1 MSQQSDT
8 ERDGRRGIV
17 RRLRTL
23 MTEQM
28 EPGRAAAAVFLGV
41 TIGIV
46 PLYGLQTILAYALAT
61 LLGLNRPLTLA
72 WTFINNPLLQPF
84 LLVGSL
90 QLGHL
95 VTRGSVMSLSPASLI
110 AYPFGDQVLSLLVGS
125 MMLSIA
131 VGGVASALTYAF
143 LAHKKASSSV
153 AWALEREW
161 RAYVNARFGSAPASI
176 RGFVRWKTRL
186 DRIFALLLD
195 EDLGT
200 GTAVDLGCGHGAAL
214 ALMAFRDPHRT
225 LFGCDVD
232 ASRIAAAERALAG
245 LDVHLSVADVRTFPL
260 PEAGLILILDVLQY
274 LPAADQVS
282 LLRRCVSTLTPGGRL
297 ILRLPEPARGFYSSV
312 TRLLDQIVFRT
323 GRWSARPAYQAADA
337 YRQLLAEGGLV
348 VDVRRYRNRLPL
360 AHVVIAA
367 QKPGTRA

>member
-1 MSQQSDT
+1 MSQPSET
-8 ERDGRRGIV
+8 PRDGRLGAV
-17 RRLRTL
+17 RRLRGL

-28 EPGRAAAAVFLGV
+28 EPARAAAAVFLGI

-61 LLGLNRPLTLA
+61 RLRLNRPLTVA
-72 WTFINNPLLQPF
+72 WTFISNPPLLPF
-84 LLVGSL
+84 LLIGSL

-95 VTRGSVMSLSPASLI
+95 ATHGSLMSLSLTSLTS
-110 AYPFGDQVLSLLVGS
+110 YPLGDHVLSLFVGS

-143 LAHKKASSSV
+143 LAHRKASQSV
-153 AWALEREW
+153 ARAREREW
-161 RAYVNARFGSAPASI
+161 RAYVNARFGAAPSSI
-176 RGFVRWKTRL
+176 RRYVRWKTRL

-195 EDLGT
+195 ENLGP
-200 GTAVDLGCGHGAAL
+200 GAAVDLGCGYGTAL
-214 ALMAFRDPHRT
+214 ALIAFREPHRT
-225 LFGCDVD
+225 LYGCDVD
-232 ASRIAAAERALAG
+232 ASRIGAAGRALAG
-245 LDVHLSVADVRTFPL
+245 LDVHLSIADVRTFPL
-260 PEAGLILILDVLQY
+260 PAAGLILILDVLQY
-274 LPAADQVS
+274 LATADQAA

-297 ILRLPEPARGFYSSV
+297 ILRLPEPARGFYSST
-312 TRLLDQIVFRT
+312 TRLLERIIFCT
-323 GRWSARPAYQAADA
+323 GRWSTRPTYQPADV
-337 YRQLLAEGGLV
+337 YRQLLAEAGLV